1 MSIENAKIYKCPA
14 CGGGLQFDI
23 ASQKLVC
30 PFCESSYDA
39 KDAQSFEELKPSSD
53 NLNNTSV
60 DEGQDHNDGNIQVF
74 MCQSC
79 GGEVI
84 TDNNTA
90 ATSCPYCGNPVI
102 LSGRLS
108 GSFRPK
114 VVIPFKKTKEDAEA
128 GLKDLMSHQPLLPTP
143 FKLNFKPEKIQ
154 GLYVPYWLF
163 NADVEGH
170 YQFRA
175 ERVKCW
181 SDDEYDYERTDIFRC
196 YRDGCINFRYVP
208 INASKK
214 LDNTLAES
222 IEPFDYRL
230 SESFNTSYLSG
241 FLADKYD
248 VSKEENF
255 HRASERMKNETS
267 STFAS
272 TVNGYTSVYPE
283 KGTVKYHDTKAIYA
297 LYPLWIL
304 SGTYKDQI
312 YTFLMNGQTGK
323 IKGNLP
329 MSINK
334 LLIWGFSLIL
344 GIAAIFTGIASLIGE
359 EFAIEYLIIGLFI
372 GLIVATIV
380 ILVFRSKLK
389 NVKAQ
394 YGANDYKEKDS
405 FKLYRQKDV
414 FIATHTDARPKPHRD
429 DDHGHR

>member
-1 MSIENAKIYKCPA
+1 MAVENAKIYKCPA

-23 ASQKLVC
+23 SSQKLVC
-30 PFCESSYDA
+30 PYCGSTYDA
-39 KDAQSFEELKPSSD
+39 KEAQSFEELKPASD
-53 NLNNTSV
+53 NLNNTTI
-60 DEGQDHNDGNIQVF
+60 DEGANQNDGNIQVF

-84 TDNNTA
+84 TDSNTA

-108 GSFRPK
+108 GDFRPK

-128 GLKDLMSHQPLLPTP
+128 GLNQLMSHQPLLPTA

-170 YQFRA
+170 YQFHA
-175 ERVKCW
+175 EKVKRW
-181 SDDEYDYERTDIFRC
+181 SDDEYDYERTDVYRC
-196 YRDGCINFRYVP
+196 YRDGYINFRYVP
-208 INASKK
+208 INASRK

-222 IEPFDYRL
+222 VEPFNYKL

-241 FLADKYD
+241 FIADKYD

-255 HRASERMKNETS
+255 HRASERMKNETCR
-267 STFAS
+267 TFES
-272 TVNGYTSVYPE
+272 TVNGYSSVYPE
-283 KGTVKYHDTKAIYA
+283 TGAVKYYDAKAIYA

-304 SGTYKDQI
+304 SGMYKDKT

-323 IKGNLP
+323 IKGNMP
-329 MSINK
+329 MSTSK
-334 LLIWGFSLIL
+334 LLIWGFSLLL
-344 GIAAIFTGIASLIGE
+344 GIAAIFTGIGALIDKAFNVEYLLIGLAVG
-359 EFAIEYLIIGLFI
+359 F
-372 GLIVATIV
+372 IVALIV

-394 YGANDYKEKDS
+394 YGADEYKEKDS
-405 FKLYRQKDV
+405 FKLYRKTDIFV
-414 FIATHTDARPKPHRD
+414 STHTDARPKPRHDDEHHR
-429 DDHGHR
+429 